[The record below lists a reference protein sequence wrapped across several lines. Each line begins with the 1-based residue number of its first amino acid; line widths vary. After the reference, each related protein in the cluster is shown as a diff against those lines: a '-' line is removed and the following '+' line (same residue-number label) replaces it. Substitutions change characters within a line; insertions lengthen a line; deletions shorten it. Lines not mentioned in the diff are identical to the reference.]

1 MKEIL
6 HDRKKLILIISLSVL
21 LIAFLIF
28 LYFFNTSIEKPSLV
42 NTNGRTFEK
51 AEVVEIVKDNIQ
63 ENGARIGNQEVKLK
77 MLTGELAGQIVDA
90 TSSDGNLF
98 GATCTVGMKVV
109 TITSISGDVTVTSV
123 YSQDRTEVIYVFIGI
138 FILLICLIG
147 GKNGAKSSLGLI
159 FTMVCIIFLFLPM
172 IYIGFSPFFASVITV
187 IITTFVSVLLI
198 GGFSKKSFIAICA
211 TVFGVIV
218 SGLFAAIFGFF
229 AGLDGY
235 NVSDIESLLFVAQST
250 EIDVGGLLFAGILIS
265 ALGAVM
271 DVAVSIASAENELH
285 IQKPSMTQKELF
297 VSGINIGKD
306 MMGTMTNTLIL
317 AFTGGSLSVLVLDYA
332 YDLPFL
338 QIINSNSIGLEIMQ
352 GLSGT
357 VGIVLTVPVTALLA
371 SFVLTRK
378 KSKANNLNE
387 EAEALNESENIEEA
401 QGFEEKEEIGTIN

>member
-6 HDRKKLILIISLSVL
+6 KDRKKLVLTVLLFVL
-21 LIAFLIF
+21 LISFLIF
-28 LYFFNTSIEKPSLV
+28 LYFFNTSIDKTSLV
-42 NTNGRTFEK
+42 STNGRTFEK

-63 ENGARIGNQEVKLK
+63 ENGARIGNQKIKVK
-77 MLTGELAGQIVDA
+77 MLTGELAGEIVEA
-90 TSSDGNLF
+90 TSPDGNLF

-123 YSQDRTEVIYVFIGI
+123 YSQDRTDVIYAFAAI
-138 FILLICLIG
+138 FILLICLVG
-147 GKNGAKSSLGLI
+147 GKNGAKSAIGLI
-159 FTMVCIIFLFLPM
+159 FTMVCIIFMLLPM
-172 IYIGFSPFFASVITV
+172 LYTGFSPFFAAVITV

-198 GGFSKKSFIAICA
+198 GGFTRKSFIAICA

-218 SGLFAAIFGFF
+218 SGLCAAIFGYF

-235 NVSDIESLLFVAQST
+235 NVSDIESLLFVQQST
-250 EIDVGGLLFAGILIS
+250 DIDVGGLLFAGILIS

-271 DVAVSIASAENELH
+271 DVAVSIASAENELY

-317 AFTGGSLSVLVLDYA
+317 AFTGGSLSVLMLDYA
-332 YDLPFL
+332 YDLPYL
-338 QIINSNSIGLEIMQ
+338 QIMNSNSIGLEIMQ

-357 VGIVLTVPVTALLA
+357 VGIILTVPATAFLA
-371 SFVLTRK
+371 SVVLTYEK
-378 KSKANNLNE
+378 KKNEILDAQNANNNDTEL
-387 EAEALNESENIEEA
+387 
-401 QGFEEKEEIGTIN
+401 